1 MISNRARNSFDQMLI
16 LGIKASMGGASPETC
31 EVEVV
36 ADPNSIRETNVVML
50 TVASF
55 LFRMSVLVYFSSDD
69 ATRSHFAA
77 VNNVDSAEMND
88 QAFLDAIRECGNICC
103 GTLNRELARVYPHV
117 AMSTPNIIERECV
130 NHLESLNGGHLQ
142 HFRATPAD
150 GKQFHVSL
158 CVRDY
163 ADIDFEW
170 AMAEETTAAGEMEF
184 F

>member
-1 MISNRARNSFDQMLI
+1 MISNRAKNSFDQMLT
-16 LGIKASMGGASPETC
+16 LGIKSSMGGAAPESC
-31 EVEVV
+31 EVEIVSNLKEIQE
-36 ADPNSIRETNVVML
+36 ANVVML

-55 LFRMSVLVYFSSDD
+55 LFRLSVMIYFTSDE
-69 ATRSHFAA
+69 ATQGHFAR
-77 VNNVDSAEMND
+77 VTNVAPAEMND

-130 NHLESLNGGHLQ
+130 NHLESLNGGHFQ
-142 HFRATPAD
+142 HFRATTEG
-150 GKQFHVSL
+150 GKQFYVTL

-163 ADIDFEW
+163 ADLDFEW
-170 AMAEETTAAGEMEF
+170 TMVEETTSAGEMEF

>member
-1 MISNRARNSFDQMLI
+1 MISNRAQNSFDQMVM
-16 LGIKASMGGASPETC
+16 LGMKASMGGGSPEAL

-36 ADPNSIRETNVVML
+36 ASLKHIKETSVVML

-55 LFRMSVLVYFSSDD
+55 VFRLSVMVYFSPNEETK
-69 ATRSHFAA
+69 AYFAR
-77 VNNVDSAEMND
+77 VNNVDPAEMSEI
-88 QAFLDAIRECGNICC
+88 AFFDAIREFGNICC
-103 GTLNRELARVYPHV
+103 GTLNRELATVYPHV

-142 HFRATPAD
+142 HFRATID
-150 GKQFHVSL
+150 SDRQFFVSL

-163 ADIDFEW
+163 GDIDFDW
-170 AMAEETTAAGEMEF
+170 AVAEDATSAGEMEF

>member
-1 MISNRARNSFDQMLI
+1 MISGRARNSFDQMLTQ
-16 LGIKASMGGASPETC
+16 GIKASMGGSSPETC

-36 ADPNSIRETNVVML
+36 ANLNSIRETNVVML

-69 ATRSHFAA
+69 VTRSHFAR
-77 VNNVDSAEMND
+77 VNNVAPEDMND

-142 HFRATPAD
+142 HFRATTAE
-150 GKQFHVSL
+150 GKQFHVTL

-170 AMAEETTAAGEMEF
+170 AMQEETTAAGEMEF

>member
-1 MISNRARNSFDQMLI
+1 MIM
-16 LGIKASMGGASPETC
+16 LGIKASMGGTTPETC
-31 EVEVV
+31 EITTLANPKE
-36 ADPNSIRETNVVML
+36 IRETKVVML

-55 LFRMSVLVYFSSDD
+55 LFRLSVLIYFSSDD
-69 ATRSHFAA
+69 ATQEHFARI
-77 VNNVDSAEMND
+77 NNIEPSEMND

-103 GTLNRELARVYPHV
+103 GTLNRELARVCPHV

-142 HFRATPAD
+142 HFRATID
-150 GKQFHVSL
+150 GSKQFHVTL

-163 ADIDFEW
+163 ADIDFDW
-170 AMAEETTAAGEMEF
+170 TVIEETTAAGEMEF

>member
-1 MISNRARNSFDQMLI
+1 MISNRAQSSFDQMLT
-16 LGIKASMGGASPETC
+16 LGIKASMGGSTPENC

-36 ADPNSIRETNVVML
+36 ANLKDIRETNVVML

-55 LFRMSVLVYFSSDD
+55 LFRISVLIYFSSDD
-69 ATRSHFAA
+69 ATRGHFAR
-77 VNNVDSAEMND
+77 VNNVDPLEMND
-88 QAFLDAIRECGNICC
+88 QAFFDAIRECGNICC

-130 NHLESLNGGHLQ
+130 NHLESLNVGHLQ
-142 HFRATPAD
+142 HFRATTD
-150 GKQFHVSL
+150 SDKSFYVTL

-170 AMAEETTAAGEMEF
+170 AVAEDTTAAGEMEF

>member
-1 MISNRARNSFDQMLI
+1 MISNRARNSFDQMI
-16 LGIKASMGGASPETC
+16 MLGIKASMGGTTPETC
-31 EVEVV
+31 EITTL
-36 ADPNSIRETNVVML
+36 ADPREIRETKVVML

-55 LFRMSVLVYFSSDD
+55 LFRLSVLIYFSSDE
-69 ATRSHFAA
+69 ATQDHFARI
-77 VNNVDSAEMND
+77 NNIEPSEMND

-103 GTLNRELARVYPHV
+103 GTLNRELARVCPHV

-142 HFRATPAD
+142 HFRATVD
-150 GKQFHVSL
+150 GGKQFHVSL

-163 ADIDFEW
+163 ADIDFDW
-170 AMAEETTAAGEMEF
+170 TMIEETTAAGEMEF